1 MSPVLLVAEREVR
14 EAFRSKAYWVTMAVL
29 LLGVVAAIVVPRLLE
44 SDPSYDVGVAG
55 SVPAGTADDLRTLAR
70 AVEAD
75 LTVEELD
82 GEEAALRAVAD
93 EEVDA
98 ALVFDEGSDE
108 ITLVRRSRTSDSL
121 VALLGQAT
129 IAGATAERLAEA
141 GLSAREVA
149 DALAVRPPTEQIVDD
164 EQPGRSGVAYA
175 SGLVLYLALFMGGMG
190 VATGVAV
197 EKSSRIAEVLVTI
210 VRPSQLLAGKVLG
223 VGATTLLLVLAAA
236 VPFAVAVAVG
246 AVDVPEAAALDV
258 IASVGWFLLGYAIY
272 AMVFAALGALVD
284 RQEDLGGALG
294 PVTTAL
300 VASYLASFQAQAA
313 PDSVVAVA
321 TSIFPLS
328 APMVMPVRIA
338 EGAAT
343 APQVAAAIALG
354 LATVALLVRFGATV
368 YRRALLRG
376 GRRLRLAEVLRG

>member
-75 LTVEELD
+75 LTVEELED
-82 GEEAALRAVAD
+82 EEAARRAVAD

>member
-55 SVPAGTADDLRTLAR
+55 PVPAGTADDLRTLAR

-75 LTVEELD
+75 LTVEELED
-82 GEEAALRAVAD
+82 EEAARRAVAD